1 MKKQLHILKGL
12 IILNIIFILSL
23 LLVRF
28 IYNILHEQVDT
39 TYMWNINLTNLKVK
53 DGSKNGNI
61 SLKDNKIVLDV
72 TLKEEQD
79 YYEFSFDIENNGSLD
94 ATLKEYNLK
103 IDNPKN
109 ILIYSILYKDNTKIN
124 IGDTLKSNK
133 VNTIKVRIDY
143 PKQPTKIYD
152 ELNIKVSLSL
162 KYVEK

>member
-109 ILIYSILYKDNTKIN
+109 IVIYSISYKDNTKIN